1 MKYEDYSSAYEN
13 LKLAVSLSPNDANI
27 VQLMTKIKA
36 EITKLV
42 GNNQFKGMFNQ
53 KKSSKPDASE
63 ENNNTSPKAVVERT
77 SKNEQ
82 QQVFTKSKSDRVQE
96 LLYANQDV
104 EEKCLDYLLC
114 FEVDPYRPP
123 PEGVADLEKYNK
135 KL

>member
-1 MKYEDYSSAYEN
+1 M
-13 LKLAVSLSPNDANI
+13 AVTLSPNDANI

-53 KKSSKPDASE
+53 QKKPSSKTDVSE
-63 ENNNTSPKAVVERT
+63 ENNSHTSPKAAVVQET
-77 SKNEQ
+77 PKIEP
-82 QQVFTKSKSDRVQE
+82 QVFTKSKFDRVQE
-96 LLYANQDV
+96 LLYANQDC

-123 PEGVADLEKYNK
+123 PEGVTDLEKYYCQ
-135 KL
+135 L